1 MVSLW
6 WNNLSKISNITML
19 RKSVI
24 KKLLKSN
31 KKVPA

>member
-19 RKSVI
+19 RKLVL
-24 KKLLKSN
+24 KKFIKSN

>member
-1 MVSLW
+1 MISLW

-19 RKSVI
+19 RKMGI
-24 KKLLKSN
+24 QKMLKDN